1 MKAAVVVLSDPA
13 GGEESLGRA
22 FNALAAAKDF
32 RESTGE
38 VVVLF
43 QGAGTRWPQLL
54 ADDQHP
60 LHGLYTSVR
69 ESVAGVSE
77 ACAAFFGADAG
88 VAETGLDFVAENHIA
103 GVGGL
108 PSLAKLAAGGYDV
121 ITF

>member
-32 RESTGE
+32 RESGE
-38 VVVLF
+38 VVLLF
-43 QGAGTRWPQLL
+43 QGAGTRWPHLL

-60 LHGLYTSVR
+60 LHGLYASVR
-69 ESVAGVSE
+69 ESVAGVSQ
-77 ACAAFFGADAG
+77 ACAVFFGADAG
-88 VAETGLDFVAENHIA
+88 VADTGLDFVAENHVA